1 MQYLRIFSKKTDDYV
16 RYWASVSTPKTDK
29 DGNKTD
35 KYMRANI
42 SLRLSDEA
50 VKIFKDNAEKT
61 KTKGIKQLNVKVT
74 EAWLKAH
81 EPKEGDPFV
90 YLFVNKIVPAES
102 EEDDEEEDD

>member
-50 VKIFKDNAEKT
+50 VKTFKDHAEKT
-61 KTKGIKQLNVKVT
+61 KTKGIKQLNVKVM